1 MGGKNRTQENTGGG
15 SKEGDQKE
23 RGPLADV
30 RFGKK
35 GIRGDNV
42 EGIY

>member
-1 MGGKNRTQENTGGG
+1 M
-15 SKEGDQKE
+15 KEGVKRK
-23 RGPLADV
+23 RGLWQMCDLE
-30 RFGKK
+30 KK